1 MLTDQPLRILAI
13 GVGVLLLF
21 YGVDK
26 ILHGIDFIVILL
38 KEHHVP
44 FPDYLAY
51 AVYLG
56 EVLAPLML
64 IVGRYVPIA
73 GALIVINMLV
83 AIFLVHSDN
92 LFGIVENGAWS
103 IEIPMLYLL
112 IGVVLASTYKPK

>member
-1 MLTDQPLRILAI
+1 MFTDQPLRILAI

-38 KEHHVP
+38 KEHHIP
-44 FPDYLAY
+44 FPEYLAY

-64 IVGRYVPIA
+64 ITGRYVPIA
-73 GALIVINMLV
+73 GALIVLDMLA

-112 IGVVLASTYKPK
+112 IGAVLASTYKPK